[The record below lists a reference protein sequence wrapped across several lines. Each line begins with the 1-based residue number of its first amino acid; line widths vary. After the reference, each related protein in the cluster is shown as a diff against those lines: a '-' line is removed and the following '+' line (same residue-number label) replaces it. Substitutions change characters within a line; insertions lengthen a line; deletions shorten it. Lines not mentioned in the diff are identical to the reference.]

1 MRKSSTQC
9 MQKEPRQSG
18 YSSHYEK
25 FTATGEVRC
34 IDDEIPFDIPDT
46 WEWVRIRDISQ
57 SYIGLTYAPTD
68 VKNEGI
74 IVLRSSNIRNGKLD
88 LTDIVRV
95 NKEINEKLL
104 VGVHDII
111 ICARNG
117 SKKLVGKSA
126 LITEMLEPMTFGAF
140 MAICKTPLYDYIYLF
155 LQSDLFFSQLRKVS
169 GTTTINQ
176 LTQNNFN
183 GFIIPIPPKEEQ
195 ERIITKCNELFPII
209 EKYGVAQN
217 KLDTLNSE
225 IKSILKKS
233 ILQEAIQGRLVE
245 QCETDEPVSKLLER
259 IQEEKRQLVKQ
270 GKLKAKDLTNS
281 TIFRSDD
288 NKYYEQIGDKCVEIT
303 EEIPFEIPNSWAWC
317 RIGDIATIKG
327 GKRLPI
333 GETFS
338 DIPTPHIYIRVTEMK
353 NNTLVPNGLK
363 FISEKVFQQIQNYT
377 ISSNDLY
384 LTIAGT
390 IGNAGI
396 VPPEFNNMNLT
407 ENAVKLTDIQINKK
421 YLLNSVL
428 SNYVQNLFAQ
438 RTNKVGQPKLAIE
451 RIKRILIPIPP
462 LAEQKRIVERIEEL
476 YSRL

>member
-1 MRKSSTQC
+1 

-195 ERIITKCNELFPII
+195 ERIITKCNQLFPII
-209 EKYGVAQN
+209 EKYSVAQN

-281 TIFRSDD
+281 TIFRGDD
-288 NKYYEQIGDKCVEIT
+288 NKYYEQIGDTAVEIESDFVFPDT
-303 EEIPFEIPNSWAWC
+303 WVVVRLADIC
-317 RIGDIATIKG
+317 RLTDGEKKQGEYVCLDAKFLRGKSIGDKVDKGKFVAKGDTIILVDG
-327 GKRLPI
+327 ENSGEVFTTPCDGYMGSTFKRLWVSGEMFLPYVLPFIQLYKDHLRNSKKGAAIPHLNKDIFYNLLI
-333 GETFS
+333 G
-338 DIPTPHIYIRVTEMK
+338 
-353 NNTLVPNGLK
+353 
-363 FISEKVFQQIQNYT
+363 
-377 ISSNDLY
+377 
-384 LTIAGT
+384 
-390 IGNAGI
+390 
-396 VPPEFNNMNLT
+396 
-407 ENAVKLTDIQINKK
+407 
-421 YLLNSVL
+421 
-428 SNYVQNLFAQ
+428 
-438 RTNKVGQPKLAIE
+438 
-451 RIKRILIPIPP
+451 IPP
-462 LAEQKRIVERIEEL
+462 KQEQQRISAKIEEL
-476 YSRL
+476 YSKL

>member
-1 MRKSSTQC
+1 M
-9 MQKEPRQSG
+9 
-18 YSSHYEK
+18 
-25 FTATGEVRC
+25 
-34 IDDEIPFDIPDT
+34 
-46 WEWVRIRDISQ
+46 
-57 SYIGLTYAPTD
+57 
-68 VKNEGI
+68 
-74 IVLRSSNIRNGKLD
+74 
-88 LTDIVRV
+88 
-95 NKEINEKLL
+95 
-104 VGVHDII
+104 
-111 ICARNG
+111 
-117 SKKLVGKSA
+117 
-126 LITEMLEPMTFGAF
+126 
-140 MAICKTPLYDYIYLF
+140 
-155 LQSDLFFSQLRKVS
+155 
-169 GTTTINQ
+169 
-176 LTQNNFN
+176 
-183 GFIIPIPPKEEQ
+183 
-195 ERIITKCNELFPII
+195 
-209 EKYGVAQN
+209 
-217 KLDTLNSE
+217 
-225 IKSILKKS
+225 
-233 ILQEAIQGRLVE
+233 
-245 QCETDEPVSKLLER
+245 
-259 IQEEKRQLVKQ
+259 
-270 GKLKAKDLTNS
+270 
-281 TIFRSDD
+281 
-288 NKYYEQIGDKCVEIT
+288 EIT

>member
-1 MRKSSTQC
+1 

-195 ERIITKCNELFPII
+195 ERIITKCNQLFPII
-209 EKYGVAQN
+209 EKYSVAQN

-281 TIFRSDD
+281 TIFRGDD
-288 NKYYEQIGDKCVEIT
+288 NKYYEKCGNTTTCIDD
-303 EEIPFEIPNSWAWC
+303 EIPFEIPNSWCWV
-317 RIGDIATIKG
+317 RLGDIFSHCTGKALNASNKG
-327 GKRLPI
+327 GVAYKYITTSNVYWNRFELSNLKSMPFKDNELEKCTATKGDLLVCEGGDI
-333 GETFS
+333 GRAAIWDYDY
-338 DIPTPHIYIRVTEMK
+338 DIKIQNHIHKLRAYYSI
-353 NNTLVPNGLK
+353 NTLFMYNVIFVYKHCGIIGGKGIGIQGL
-363 FISEKVFQQIQNYT
+363 SSKVLHNI
-377 ISSNDLY
+377 
-384 LTIAGT
+384 
-390 IGNAGI
+390 
-396 VPPEFNNMNLT
+396 
-407 ENAVKLTDIQINKK
+407 
-421 YLLNSVL
+421 LLPL
-428 SNYVQNLFAQ
+428 
-438 RTNKVGQPKLAIE
+438 
-451 RIKRILIPIPP
+451 PP
-462 LAEQKRIVERIEEL
+462 LAEQQRIVDKVEQALASIM
-476 YSRL
+476 SR

>member
-1 MRKSSTQC
+1 

-195 ERIITKCNELFPII
+195 ERIITKCNQLFPII
-209 EKYGVAQN
+209 EKYSVAQN

-245 QCETDEPVSKLLER
+245 QCETDEPASKLLER
-259 IQEEKRQLVKQ
+259 IQEEKKQLVKQ

-288 NKYYEQIGDKCVEIT
+288 NKYYEKCGNTTTCIDD
-303 EEIPFEIPNSWAWC
+303 EIPFEIPNSWCWV
-317 RIGDIATIKG
+317 RLGDIFSHCTGKALNASNKG
-327 GKRLPI
+327 GVAYKYITTSNVYWNRFELSNLKSMPFKDNELEKCTATKGDLLVCEGGDI
-333 GETFS
+333 GRAAIWDYDY
-338 DIPTPHIYIRVTEMK
+338 DIKIQNHIHKLRAYYSI
-353 NNTLVPNGLK
+353 NTLFMYNVIFVYKHCGIIGGKGIGIQGL
-363 FISEKVFQQIQNYT
+363 SSKVLHNI
-377 ISSNDLY
+377 
-384 LTIAGT
+384 
-390 IGNAGI
+390 
-396 VPPEFNNMNLT
+396 
-407 ENAVKLTDIQINKK
+407 
-421 YLLNSVL
+421 LLPL
-428 SNYVQNLFAQ
+428 
-438 RTNKVGQPKLAIE
+438 
-451 RIKRILIPIPP
+451 PP
-462 LAEQKRIVERIEEL
+462 LAEQQRIVDKVEQALASIM
-476 YSRL
+476 SR